1 MCLDSQTG
9 LQCISEPLVA
19 CCHGKDLTA
28 ACKCSVPSQKC
39 AVGCCECP
47 LKAKKKREEEKQK
60 QIVILNNINNS
71 FNVFSMNHEICY
83 STCDS
88 VKSVETVIYSDD
100 VQERD
105 SPIFKPLSR
114 KKKTSHFRIRM

>member
-1 MCLDSQTG
+1 MPPEG
-9 LQCISEPLVA
+9 
-19 CCHGKDLTA
+19 
-28 ACKCSVPSQKC
+28 
-39 AVGCCECP
+39 
-47 LKAKKKREEEKQK
+47 KKKREEEKQK

-71 FNVFSMNHEICY
+71 FNVFSMNRKICY